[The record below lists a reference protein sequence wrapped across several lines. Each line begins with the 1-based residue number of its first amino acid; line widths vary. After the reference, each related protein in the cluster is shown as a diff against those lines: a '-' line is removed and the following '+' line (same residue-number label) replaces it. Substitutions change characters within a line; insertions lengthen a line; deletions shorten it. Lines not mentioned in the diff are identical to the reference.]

1 MVLSTDM
8 SKHFGDQGKFK
19 LRVGGENFDPSGQDK
34 LDCMNMAIHMSDVS
48 NPSKKWSIS
57 LHWIEILFE
66 EFFAQGDDERKKGLP
81 ISDLMDRTQINI
93 AKA

>member
-1 MVLSTDM
+1 M
-8 SKHFGDQGKFK
+8 
-19 LRVGGENFDPSGQDK
+19 
-34 LDCMNMAIHMSDVS
+34 DCMNMSIHMADIS

-57 LHWIEILFE
+57 FNWIEILFE
-66 EFFAQGDDERKKGLP
+66 EFFAQGDEERKLGLP

>member
-1 MVLSTDM
+1 
-8 SKHFGDQGKFK
+8 
-19 LRVGGENFDPSGQDK
+19 
-34 LDCMNMAIHMSDVS
+34 MNMAIHMSDVS

-81 ISDLMDRTQINI
+81 ISDLMDRT
-93 AKA
+93 